1 VSGVRGAR
9 SPRCASR
16 AGEAGQASVELLG
29 ALPALLLAALVT
41 FQLLAIGYARV
52 LAADAAEAGA
62 LAAAGGSDAAAA
74 ARAALPGWSRVGMRV
89 RVDDGAVRVTL
100 SAPSPIHALRRRLAI
115 AASAAVAVR

>member
-1 VSGVRGAR
+1 M
-9 SPRCASR
+9 
-16 AGEAGQASVELLG
+16 LG
-29 ALPALLLAALVT
+29 ALPALLVAALVT

-52 LAADAAEAGA
+52 LAGDAAEAGA

-89 RVDDGAVRVTL
+89 RVDGGAVRVTL
-100 SAPSPIHALRRRLAI
+100 SAPSPLHALRRRLTI